1 MQASQF
7 VFEKLSEEYHA
18 TEYIMTYL
26 VPQVL
31 HVCEPKKNGTED
43 SIQH

>member
-26 VPQVL
+26 VPRVL